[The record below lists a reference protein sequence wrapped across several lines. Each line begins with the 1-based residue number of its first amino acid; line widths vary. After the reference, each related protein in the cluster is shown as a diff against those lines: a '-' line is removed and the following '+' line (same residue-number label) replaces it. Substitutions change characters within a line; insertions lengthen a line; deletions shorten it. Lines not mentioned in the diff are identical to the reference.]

1 MLVAGACP
9 AIDRHC
15 AEASMQTLLGT
26 ARLLHVGAEDI
37 MVTHVLALDVFLRRC
52 LLDNSSSLNIH
63 SCLHIAVEI
72 GRDEIFP
79 KSAAL
84 NNSGTVYKF
93 LF

>member
-1 MLVAGACP
+1 MVA
-9 AIDRHC
+9 
-15 AEASMQTLLGT
+15 
-26 ARLLHVGAEDI
+26 
-37 MVTHVLALDVFLRRC
+37 HVLALDVFLRRC
-52 LLDNSSSLNIH
+52 LLDDSSSLNIH

-72 GRDEIFP
+72 GRDELFV